1 MYAELSYAQPELEN
15 LENFL
20 RQDYNLA
27 ESFESHDQDLSSCKQ
42 VYDDLWANLNQS
54 PQRKTLIIHAFAG
67 HASMLNGLQAL
78 LVNEINAQSRF
89 YERLPVEELVTA
101 TASKFPCS
109 YNIAVFACCRE
120 PFKT

>member
-27 ESFESHDQDLSSCKQ
+27 ESFQSHDQNLSDCKQ

-54 PQRKTLIIHAFAG
+54 PQRKTLIIHAFTG

-78 LVNEINAQSRF
+78 LVNEINA
-89 YERLPVEELVTA
+89 
-101 TASKFPCS
+101 
-109 YNIAVFACCRE
+109 
-120 PFKT
+120 